1 MCTKPFRLDEVGMD
15 GTDSDGTGAARV
27 PRTRRSKL
35 TQARQAELYTSVLD
49 LLQEVGYDGL
59 TMEAVA
65 ARTRCSKATLYRQW
79 TGKPQLVAQALRHEK
94 PVAVAGIDTGSLRG
108 DFTTVVDRL
117 SKPRMERDTALLRG
131 LLQASLAHP
140 DLLEALRELFVLP
153 ELTGLAEMLGHA
165 VERGE
170 VSAETPALPFVPH
183 AIVGLLIA
191 RQLAEDKP
199 ADPAFVRAYIDA
211 VVLPALDV

>member
-1 MCTKPFRLDEVGMD
+1 MD
-15 GTDSDGTGAARV
+15 GEGATLS

-35 TQARQAELYTSVLD
+35 TPQRVAELFGSVLQ
-49 LLQEVGYDGL
+49 LLREVGYDSL

-65 ARTRCSKATLYRQW
+65 TRTRCSKATLYRQW

-94 PVAVAGIDTGSLRG
+94 PVTFADIDTGSLRG
-108 DFTTVVDRL
+108 DFTAVVDRL
-117 SKPRMERDTALLRG
+117 STPRMERDSALLRG
-131 LLQASLAHP
+131 LLQAAHAHP
-140 DLLEALRELFVLP
+140 DLLAALRELLVVP

-170 VSAETPALPFVPH
+170 VASDAPALPFVPH
-183 AIVGLLIA
+183 TLVGLLIA
-191 RQLAEDKP
+191 RQLAEDTP
-199 ADPAFVRAYIDA
+199 ADPAFVRDYIDA